1 MIEISKNIRSVIRQY
16 DEGVAITAPKGIP
29 YTLFLSLPLF
39 VLASY
44 VLVHIFPEYLT
55 GESNDY
61 VSLVIIASA
70 AILFGYFSYCTIM
83 GEIIVLPQALLL
95 PEKQKIVLRSG
106 RTKRVISEHLIE
118 HVTLKR
124 GDCIVQGLGRPSL
137 VLFTLHDTRLKKDII
152 SIRTTGYVFKDISHP
167 TLVDFYHEVM
177 GLEDPEK
184 KKYGKAASK

>member
-1 MIEISKNIRSVIRQY
+1 MIDIPNNIRSVIRQY
-16 DEGVAITAPKGIP
+16 DEGVAIIAPKGIP

-61 VSLVIIASA
+61 VSLIIIASA
-70 AILFGYFSYCTIM
+70 AILFGYFSHCTIM
-83 GEIIVLPQALLL
+83 GEIIVLPQVLLL

-124 GDCIVQGLGRPSL
+124 GDCILQEGCRPSL
-137 VLFTLHDTRLKKDII
+137 TLFTLHDTRLNKEIF
-152 SIRTTGYVFKDISHP
+152 SIRTSGYMFKEISYL
-167 TLVDFYHEVM
+167 TLVDFYYEVM

-184 KKYGKAASK
+184 KKYEKAASK